1 MADPMVAAAVA
12 IADARNATEALAES
26 INRGRGGREVAL
38 ALTKLEEAALWL
50 SQAAIRIN
58 EN

>member
-1 MADPMVAAAVA
+1 MVDPVAKTAMW
-12 IADARNATEALAES
+12 IAEARNAAEALAES

-38 ALTKLEEAALWL
+38 AITKLEEAALWL
-50 SQAAIRIN
+50 SQAAIRIS